1 MTMSAD
7 HELLAEWNRHRDN
20 KGEDE
25 YMEQLANPPQ
35 HTQASA
41 VLLTILHTPAKTV
54 LSIVIGQLYFVQ
66 YKSFFG
72 MLNKVRQYTCDEA
85 RPLSQV

>member
-1 MTMSAD
+1 MSAD

-35 HTQASA
+35 HT
-41 VLLTILHTPAKTV
+41 V
-54 LSIVIGQLYFVQ
+54 
-66 YKSFFG
+66 
-72 MLNKVRQYTCDEA
+72 
-85 RPLSQV
+85 RPLSMVLMIQSLTLTFEPMLTLIITTLK